1 MGLAKCQMAGGR
13 ALARRKFFV
22 DLVHP
27 SSGTHLLPYLLGHEI
42 VAAAQ
47 RMESATYF
55 GTSAHDR
62 RLVLDEMYYHR
73 PAVVL

>member
-1 MGLAKCQMAGGR
+1 MGLAKFQMAGGR

-22 DLVHP
+22 ELVHP

-47 RMESATYF
+47 RMEGATYL
-55 GTSAHDR
+55 GASAHHR
-62 RLVLDEMYYHR
+62 RFVLDEMYYHR
-73 PAVVL
+73 PAVIL